1 MKNLSTGTGLALLAG
16 AILAFPV
23 VNASVTSA
31 NAGSVATSTA
41 VGAAAFAQAGERH
54 VVSAG
59 VRELSNNVIYA
70 YRIWSDNAIDV
81 RPLSQLN
88 ISYQNWPNSCTGQ
101 SYNFYS
107 WTNYEGVP
115 ECHGG
120 ANNGWRTL
128 DNGTSGFRP
137 LTDVDMS
144 GTVDGGDLA
153 KVLGDWDERQDDL
166 PPPPIDCNIN
176 APNP

>member
-16 AILAFPV
+16 AIVAHPFA
-23 VNASVTSA
+23 ASVVPRA
-31 NAGSVATSTA
+31 NGSVATAAVAA
-41 VGAAAFAQAGERH
+41 VGSAAAADLVERR

-88 ISYQNWPNSCTGQ
+88 IAFQNWPNSCNGQ

-107 WTNYEGVP
+107 WTNYTSVP
-115 ECHGG
+115 ECHGS
-120 ANNGWRTL
+120 ANNEWRTL
-128 DNGTSGFRP
+128 DNGTSGFRA
-137 LTDVDMS
+137 LTDVNMNGD
-144 GTVDGGDLA
+144 VDGEDLGLLLA
-153 KVLGDWDERQDDL
+153 DWGESQKDT
-166 PPPPIDCNIN
+166 PPPPIDCDIN
-176 APNP
+176 PPQ

>member
-16 AILAFPV
+16 AIVAHPFATSIAPR
-23 VNASVTSA
+23 ASGDITSA
-31 NAGSVATSTA
+31 AASA
-41 VGAAAFAQAGERH
+41 VGGAATGVQDERR

-88 ISYQNWPNSCTGQ
+88 IAFQNWPNSCNGQ

-107 WTNYEGVP
+107 WTNYTNIP
-115 ECHGG
+115 ECHGS
-120 ANNGWRTL
+120 ANDGWRTL
-128 DNGTSGFRP
+128 DNGTAGFRA
-137 LTDVDMS
+137 LTDVNMN
-144 GTVDGGDLA
+144 GNVDGEDLGLLLA
-153 KVLGDWDERQDDL
+153 DWGEKQEDT
-166 PPPPIDCNIN
+166 PPPPIDCDIN
-176 APNP
+176 PPR